1 MSKGQFTFAR
11 VPRAD
16 IPRSAFIRNHSYK
29 TTFDAGSLIPF
40 FVDEALP
47 GDTFNVGVNMFARMS
62 TPIVPILDNLYL
74 DVFFFAV
81 PNRLVWDNWQKFM
94 GEQENPGDSTDYL
107 VPSIDWGA
115 SAVPQGSTYD
125 YLGLP
130 VTATGADMGRVS
142 ALPLRAIHLIW
153 NEWFRDQNLQD
164 SVTVPKGDGPDGFAL
179 YANLLRRGKRHDYF
193 TSCLPWPQKGP
204 GVEIPIAGSF
214 PVMTG
219 AAAHGAGT
227 QQPIM
232 FRGANGVNIG
242 ASVNAVFGATAGRL
256 EPSASAATGTGTGV
270 YPTNLYANISGAGTI
285 NDLRTAFQL
294 QKMYERDARGG
305 TRYVEILKA
314 HFGVTSPDAR
324 LQRPEYLGGT
334 SIPVHVNPV
343 MQTSASP
350 TTPSSP
356 ENTPQGN
363 LAAYAT
369 VGGRAGFTKSFVEH
383 SIVLGFVSVRA
394 DLSYQNGLSR
404 MWSRSTKNDFYWPV
418 FAHLGEQ
425 AVLNKEINA
434 TGATPNGVFGYQER
448 WAEYRYHP
456 SLITGLFRSNAV
468 PATYDYWHLAQN
480 LVDPVLDSTFI
491 QENPPVDRVVAVP
504 SEPQFLFDSF
514 FKVRCVRPMPMY
526 SVPGLV
532 DHF

>member
-40 FVDEALP
+40 YVDEALP

-204 GVEIPIAGSF
+204 GVEIPIGGIT
-214 PVMTG
+214 PVRSG
-219 AAAHGAGT
+219 
-227 QQPIM
+227 
-232 FRGANGVNIG
+232 GVNLG
-242 ASVNAVFGATAGRL
+242 PTFKSTVPTTNSRHLMFANQPGVNWEGSVAVSTQALWDTPNLEIAG
-256 EPSASAATGTGTGV
+256 
-270 YPTNLYANISGAGTI
+270 GTI

-343 MQTSASP
+343 MQTSG
-350 TTPSSP
+350 TP
-356 ENTPQGN
+356 EDLEAGYTGTPQGN
-363 LAAYAT
+363 LSAYAT